1 MAFWRRSATWRRWHI
16 TRLVCWAMNQG
27 CAPWANGRGRQ
38 HRQNIAPAELFRFT
52 KIFTERCW
60 SNRRSR
66 HEFFRI
72 RKNWQ
77 AQPDQGASAFAIFDH
92 HLGGIAVENFQALGN
107 VRHADAAASKAVGW
121 LQQLGGAHADAI
133 VLDFH
138 NEARLDQTATQGDA
152 AALDLGC

>member
-16 TRLVCWAMNQG
+16 TRLVCWAMNRG
-27 CAPWANGRGRQ
+27 CAPWVNGRGGR

-72 RKNWQ
+72 RKDGQ
-77 AQPDQGASAFAIFDH
+77 AQPYQGASTFAIFDH
-92 HLGGIAVENFQALGN
+92 HLGGIAVENLQPLGN
-107 VRHADAAASKAVGW
+107 VRHADAAASKAVRW
-121 LQQLGGAHADAI
+121 LQQLGGAHANAI
-133 VLDFH
+133 VFH
-138 NEARLDQTATQGDA
+138 LHHETRLDQPAAQSDA
-152 AALDLGC
+152 AAFDL